1 MWLQSR
7 VPLVGCSNRIAH
19 QSVRVNPKV
28 KKQFPGVRQQAR
40 GKEKIPGRRSAHL
53 SRAGAYTGIQLTYRE
68 GAGLMPEHEANGG
81 AVQTGQKEDVD
92 DLIFRTDG
100 EWLTSDR

>member
-1 MWLQSR
+1 M
-7 VPLVGCSNRIAH
+7 
-19 QSVRVNPKV
+19 
-28 KKQFPGVRQQAR
+28 
-40 GKEKIPGRRSAHL
+40 
-53 SRAGAYTGIQLTYRE
+53 TYRE
-68 GAGLMPEHEANGG
+68 GAGLMPEHEASGG